1 MIAEE
6 QQSSTPDGDD
16 LIHDPAVLDDDQP
29 ATVKE
34 YQGATLQIGSEDN
47 VEDDTPEVLVCQPSV
62 GSGLS
67 RSRPG
72 SVIGGSSVRST
83 ASRISMRPGR
93 VQTEV
98 SARSF
103 YCYKESHFE
112 RAVND
117 VKSIIKPELDGELRS
132 SWLLTEIDHWDFER
146 EKIILLTD
154 NSMFVVK
161 YNFINEKLYEYRRIM
176 LHVIHSICIGDFIY
190 PNASLMPER
199 KHGGIQIRFDRG
211 EELSFGQ
218 KWNPWCSD
226 IPWVTLSHHPLIYNP
241 KETETTTYNVDEFFE
256 TIVAETSKVFTAK
269 RPKDT
274 LKVIEGPIKIETYAS
289 PVSLVFNQSAIGF
302 FRDRNGVSF

>member
-1 MIAEE
+1 MIEEE
-6 QQSSTPDGDD
+6 QTGAGLGEHLGSDQ
-16 LIHDPAVLDDDQP
+16 LVLDDDRP
-29 ATVKE
+29 ATAQE
-34 YQGATLQIGSEDN
+34 YAGATLQIASEDAR
-47 VEDDTPEVLVCQPSV
+47 VEDAGEVRVPRPEEASNF
-62 GSGLS
+62 S

-72 SVIGGSSVRST
+72 SVVSRASVRST
-83 ASRISMRPGR
+83 ASRTSLRPGL
-93 VQTEV
+93 VQTEL

-103 YCYKESHFE
+103 YCYKDSHFE

-117 VKSIIKPELDGELRS
+117 VKSIIKPELDGQLRS

-154 NSMFVVK
+154 YSMFVVK

-176 LHVIHSICIGDFIY
+176 LHIIHSICIGDFVY

-199 KHGGIQIRFDRG
+199 KHGGIQIRWDKG
-211 EELSFGQ
+211 EQLTFGQ

-226 IPWVTLSHHPLIYNP
+226 IPWITLCHHPLIYNP
-241 KETETTTYNVDEFFE
+241 KETETATYNVDEFFE
-256 TIVAETSKVFTAK
+256 TIVAETSKVFTDK
-269 RPKDT
+269 RPNDT
-274 LKVIEGPIKIETYAS
+274 LKVIEGPINIETYAS